1 MDTIFALA
9 SAPGRSGV
17 AIVRISGSRAFE
29 VASKIC
35 GEIPPPRRA
44 AIRTLRTS
52 ASEVI
57 DKALV
62 LSFEEGHSF
71 TGEPV
76 VEFHVHG
83 SPAIVALLQ
92 SELDDQIGVRHADP
106 GEFTRRALENE
117 RLDLDQ
123 VEGLADLIEADTVA
137 QHRQAMRVF
146 SGKLSEKVEQ
156 WREDL
161 VKAMALLVAVIDFA
175 DEDVPVDV
183 SQDVERI
190 LSAVVTDM
198 RHQAEGVIAA
208 ERVRSGFRVAIL
220 GPPNAGKS
228 TLLNYLAGR
237 DVAIT
242 SEIAGT
248 TRDVIEVQ
256 MDIEG
261 LPVTLIDTAGLR
273 ETFDKV
279 EKIGVA
285 RAQKVAEEADLR
297 IFLKADDKD
306 SDGLPSSVH
315 SDLVI
320 TSKDDLGQFNGISGV
335 TGFGVEK
342 LMREIS
348 SRLGEHV
355 ASVGVATLER
365 HRSGIIAALEHIEM
379 ALGMVRSSWETH
391 ELQAEELRLAVLQV
405 ESLVGRVDVEQML
418 DDVFSR
424 FCIGK

>member
-1 MDTIFALA
+1 
-9 SAPGRSGV
+9 
-17 AIVRISGSRAFE
+17 
-29 VASKIC
+29 
-35 GEIPPPRRA
+35 
-44 AIRTLRTS
+44 
-52 ASEVI
+52 VI

-348 SRLGEHV
+348 SRLGDHV